1 MKKILGALA
10 VLTITLTGCSTQT
23 GYYNHA
29 EYKPVAY
36 QADHSKAWNI
46 ANAAGIHLDD
56 HEVAEQQIKKND
68 GESVSD
74 AYARSLA
81 LHGLGGF
88 SWVSSIFLSEALAPT
103 TMKDSANKSVVIS
116 FQPESR
122 VKAVTNNAFP
132 NKVQD
137 QASKLAADDFDKA
150 VKMALADLNKQFPEI
165 KPVFFQNK
173 NISTFEKD
181 SIYSV
186 LYFMED
192 LSVGCSPDKET
203 SKENDKVSCGTFANF
218 VQPANETAQPLPSF
232 TGYNEKGFALVA
244 ESMKQKTSAGS
255 AFFLQSFTGK
265 REIPNFELP
274 EAFVN
279 KYVTAHEIARLIS
292 KYMPQGMYIYLSAL
306 NEKINGKEVKFPQMI
321 LDHGEVLYFV
331 KPKK

>member
-10 VLTITLTGCSTQT
+10 VLTLTLTGCSTQT

-56 HEVAEQQIKKND
+56 HEVAEQQIKKNE

-103 TMKDSANKSVVIS
+103 TMKDSANDTAIIS

-122 VKAVTNNAFP
+122 IKTVTDNAFP
-132 NKVQD
+132 NKLSD
-137 QASKLAADDFDKA
+137 QASRLASHDFNKA
-150 VKMALADLNKQFPEI
+150 VKSALDELHQQFPNI
-165 KPVFFQNK
+165 KPVFFRNA

-181 SIYSV
+181 SIYNVTYV
-186 LYFMED
+186 LEAPEADCY
-192 LSVGCSPDKET
+192 PDAET
-203 SKENDKVSCGTFANF
+203 VKKPVTACAVFGNF
-218 VQPANETAQPLPSF
+218 TQPANETAQPLPSF
-232 TGYNEKGFALVA
+232 TGYNEKGFALVT

-255 AFFLQSFTGK
+255 KIFIQALKKDGN
-265 REIPNFELP
+265 IPDFQLP
-274 EAFVN
+274 EKFVN
-279 KYVTAHEIARLIS
+279 KYVSAHEIARLIS
-292 KYMPQGMYIYLSAL
+292 KYMPQGMYIYLPAY
-306 NEKINGKEVKFPQMI
+306 NEKIKGQEVKFPQMI

>member
-10 VLTITLTGCSTQT
+10 VLTLTLTGCSTQT

-56 HEVAEQQIKKND
+56 HEVAEQQIKKNE

-103 TMKDSANKSVVIS
+103 TMKDSANETSIIS

-122 VKAVTNNAFP
+122 VKTVTDNVFP
-132 NKVQD
+132 NKLSD
-137 QASKLAADDFDKA
+137 QASRLASHDFNKA
-150 VKMALADLNKQFPEI
+150 VKSALDELHQQFPNI
-165 KPVFFQNK
+165 KPVFFRNA

-181 SIYSV
+181 SIYNVTYV
-186 LYFMED
+186 LEAPEADCY
-192 LSVGCSPDKET
+192 PDAET
-203 SKENDKVSCGTFANF
+203 VKKPVTACAVFGNF
-218 VQPANETAQPLPSF
+218 TQPANETAQPLPSF
-232 TGYNEKGFALVA
+232 TGYNEKGFALVT

-255 AFFLQSFTGK
+255 KIFIQALKKDGN
-265 REIPNFELP
+265 IPDFQLP
-274 EAFVN
+274 EKFVN
-279 KYVTAHEIARLIS
+279 KYVSAHEIARLIS
-292 KYMPQGMYIYLSAL
+292 KYMPQGMYIYLPAY
-306 NEKINGKEVKFPQMI
+306 NEKINGQEVKFPQMI

>member
-29 EYKPVAY
+29 EYKPVSY

-46 ANAAGIHLDD
+46 ANAAGIYLDD
-56 HEVAEQQIKKND
+56 HEVAEQQIKKNE

-103 TMKDSANKSVVIS
+103 TMKDSANDTAIIS

-122 VKAVTNNAFP
+122 IKTVTENVFP
-132 NKVQD
+132 NKPSD
-137 QASKLAADDFDKA
+137 QTSKLASMDFDKA
-150 VKMALADLNKQFPEI
+150 VKSALDELHQQFPAI
-165 KPVFFQNK
+165 KPVFIRNA

-181 SIYSV
+181 SAYNVS
-186 LYFMED
+186 YNFEEPE
-192 LSVGCSPDKET
+192 SGCYPDVATNK
-203 SKENDKVSCGTFANF
+203 KDDVCAIFGNF
-218 VQPANETAQPLPSF
+218 FQPANETAQPLPSF

-244 ESMKQKTSAGS
+244 ESMKQKRSAS
-255 AFFLQSFTGK
+255 SKLYIQALK
-265 REIPNFELP
+265 RNEKTPYFQLP
-274 EAFVN
+274 EKFVN
-279 KYVTAHEIARLIS
+279 KYVSAHEIARLIS
-292 KYMPQGMYIYLSAL
+292 KYMPQGMYIYLPAY
-306 NEKINGKEVKFPQMI
+306 NEKIKGQEVNFPQMI

>member
-1 MKKILGALA
+1 MKNLSGVLA
-10 VLTITLTGCSTQT
+10 VLALTLTACSTQT
-23 GYYNHA
+23 GYYTHA

-36 QADHSKAWNI
+36 QADHSRAWNI

-56 HEVAEQQIKKND
+56 LDVAEQQIKKNE

-103 TMKDSANKSVVIS
+103 TMKDSANETSIIS

-122 VKAVTNNAFP
+122 VKTVTDNVFP
-132 NKVQD
+132 NKLSD
-137 QASKLAADDFDKA
+137 QASRLASHDFNKA
-150 VKMALADLNKQFPEI
+150 VKSALDELHQQFPNI
-165 KPVFFQNK
+165 KPVFFRNA

-181 SIYSV
+181 SIYNVTYV
-186 LYFMED
+186 LEAPEADCY
-192 LSVGCSPDKET
+192 PDAET
-203 SKENDKVSCGTFANF
+203 VKKPVTACAVFGNF
-218 VQPANETAQPLPSF
+218 TQPANETAQPLPSF
-232 TGYNEKGFALVA
+232 TGYNEKGFALVT

-255 AFFLQSFTGK
+255 KIFIQALKKDGN
-265 REIPNFELP
+265 IPDFQLP
-274 EAFVN
+274 EKFVN
-279 KYVTAHEIARLIS
+279 KYVSAHEIARLIS
-292 KYMPQGMYIYLSAL
+292 KYMPQGMYIYLPAY
-306 NEKINGKEVKFPQMI
+306 NEKIKGQEVKFPQMI

>member
-1 MKKILGALA
+1 MKNLSGVFA
-10 VLTITLTGCSTQT
+10 VLALTLTGCSLQT
-23 GYYNHA
+23 GYYIHA
-29 EYKPVAY
+29 EYKPVEY

-46 ANAAGIHLDD
+46 ANASGIHLDD
-56 HEVAEQQIKKND
+56 HDVAEQQIKKNE
-68 GESVSD
+68 GESISD

-103 TMKDSANKSVVIS
+103 TMKDSANESVIIS

-122 VKAVTNNAFP
+122 IKSVTNNAFP

-137 QASKLAADDFDKA
+137 QASKLAADDFDNA

-203 SKENDKVSCGTFANF
+203 SKKNDKVSCGIFTNF
-218 VQPANETAQPLPSF
+218 TQPANETAQTLPSF
-232 TGYNEKGFALVA
+232 TGFNEKGYALVA
-244 ESMKQKTSAGS
+244 ESMKQKVSAGS
-255 AFFLQSFTGK
+255 KFFVQSFTGK

-274 EAFVN
+274 EKFVN

>member
-1 MKKILGALA
+1 MKKILGILA
-10 VLTITLTGCSTQT
+10 IVTMTGCSLQT
-23 GYYNHA
+23 GYYTHA

-46 ANAAGIHLDD
+46 ANAAGIHLEDLD
-56 HEVAEQQIKKND
+56 VAEQQIAYNN
-68 GESVSD
+68 GESISD
-74 AYARSLA
+74 KYARSLA

-88 SWVSSIFLSEALAPT
+88 SWLTSVAIGSALSPE
-103 TMKDSANKSVVIS
+103 TMKNSANRTSIIS

-122 VKAVTNNAFP
+122 IKTVTDNAFP
-132 NKVQD
+132 NKLAD
-137 QASKLAADDFDKA
+137 QASKLASKDFDKA
-150 VKMALADLNKQFPEI
+150 VKLALDELHKQFPDI
-165 KPVFFQNK
+165 KPHLFRNANMSK
-173 NISTFEKD
+173 FEKD
-181 SIYSV
+181 SAYNVTYAFENIETDCY
-186 LYFMED
+186 
-192 LSVGCSPDKET
+192 PDAEVFKKPVT
-203 SKENDKVSCGTFANF
+203 SCGVIGNF
-218 VQPANETAQPLPSF
+218 YQPANETALPLPEF

-255 AFFLQSFTGK
+255 QFLVQSFNK
-265 REIPNFELP
+265 KNDIPNFQLP
-274 EAFVN
+274 EKFVN

>member
-23 GYYNHA
+23 GYYTHA
-29 EYKPVAY
+29 EYKPVTY

-56 HEVAEQQIKKND
+56 HEVAEQQIKKNE

-103 TMKDSANKSVVIS
+103 TMKDSANDTAIIS

-122 VKAVTNNAFP
+122 VKTVTDNAFP
-132 NKVQD
+132 NKLSD
-137 QASKLAADDFDKA
+137 QASRLASHDFNKA
-150 VKMALADLNKQFPEI
+150 VKSALDELQQQFPNI
-165 KPVFFQNK
+165 KPVFIQNK
-173 NISTFEKD
+173 NISKMEKD
-181 SIYSV
+181 SAYSV
-186 LYFMED
+186 AYTFDEPNTD
-192 LSVGCSPDKET
+192 CYPDAEALKKPVT
-203 SKENDKVSCGTFANF
+203 TCAVYGHFT
-218 VQPANETAQPLPSF
+218 QPANETAQQLPNF
-232 TGYNEKGFALVA
+232 TGYSEKGFALVA
-244 ESMKQKTSAGS
+244 ESMKQKRSAGANLYIKS
-255 AFFLQSFTGK
+255 VKKDTK
-265 REIPNFELP
+265 IPNFQLP
-274 EAFVN
+274 EKFVN
-279 KYVTAHEIARLIS
+279 KYVSAHEIARLIS
-292 KYMPQGMYIYLSAL
+292 KYMPQGMYIYLPAY
-306 NEKINGKEVKFPQMI
+306 NEKIKGQEVKFPQMI

>member
-10 VLTITLTGCSTQT
+10 VLTISLTGCSTQT

-29 EYKPVAY
+29 EYKPVEY
-36 QADHSKAWNI
+36 QTDHSKAWNI

-103 TMKDSANKSVVIS
+103 TMKDSANETSIIS

-122 VKAVTNNAFP
+122 IKTVTDNAFP
-132 NKVQD
+132 NKLSD
-137 QASKLAADDFDKA
+137 QASRLASQDFNKA
-150 VKMALADLNKQFPEI
+150 VKSALDELKQQFPNI
-165 KPVFFQNK
+165 KPVFIRNA

-181 SIYSV
+181 SAYNV
-186 LYFMED
+186 VYVFEAPEAD
-192 LSVGCSPDKET
+192 CYPDPETLKKPVASCAISGTFTQPNNET
-203 SKENDKVSCGTFANF
+203 SL
-218 VQPANETAQPLPSF
+218 PLPEFS
-232 TGYNEKGFALVA
+232 GYSEKGFALVA
-244 ESMKQKTSAGS
+244 ESMKQERSAS
-255 AFFLQSFTGK
+255 SKLYIQAYK
-265 REIPNFELP
+265 KDVKIPNFTLP
-274 EAFVN
+274 EKFVN
-279 KYVTAHEIARLIS
+279 KYVSAHEIARLIS
-292 KYMPQGMYIYLSAL
+292 KYMPQGMYIYLPAY
-306 NEKINGKEVKFPQMI
+306 NEKIKGQEVKFPQMI

>member
-1 MKKILGALA
+1 MKKILGILA
-10 VLTITLTGCSTQT
+10 IVTMTGCSTYT

-29 EYKPVAY
+29 EYKPVSY

-56 HEVAEQQIKKND
+56 HEVAEQQIKKNE

-103 TMKDSANKSVVIS
+103 TMKDSANDTAIIS

-122 VKAVTNNAFP
+122 VKTVTDNAFP
-132 NKVQD
+132 NKLSD
-137 QASKLAADDFDKA
+137 QASKLASMDFDRA
-150 VKMALADLNKQFPEI
+150 VKSALDELHQQFSAI
-165 KPVFFQNK
+165 KPVFIRNA

-181 SIYSV
+181 SAYNV
-186 LYFMED
+186 TYEFED
-192 LSVGCSPDKET
+192 PKADCHPDVATNKTDNVCAIIGNFFQPTNET
-203 SKENDKVSCGTFANF
+203 SL
-218 VQPANETAQPLPSF
+218 PLPEF
-232 TGYNEKGFALVA
+232 TGFTEKGIALVT
-244 ESMKQKTSAGS
+244 ESMKQKLAAGS
-255 AFFLQSFTGK
+255 KLYIQALK
-265 REIPNFELP
+265 RNEKTPNFQLP
-274 EAFVN
+274 EKFVN
-279 KYVTAHEIARLIS
+279 KYVSAHEVARLIS
-292 KYMPQGMYIYLSAL
+292 KYMPQGMYIYLPAY
-306 NEKINGKEVKFPQMI
+306 NEKINGQEVKFPQMI